1 MTKRR
6 AENILPP
13 EIPHKVCFRSLSSID
28 NAVGGVNMVRNANAS
43 FLSFIG
49 QRSRKRPHFTE
60 DQDSLDTDNLPRKVP
75 ANTVNTVLADENTS
89 KSRTFEHPGRAVARQ
104 SLCALDVESN
114 KKPEEKNKHTAVDKV
129 MRTDEDLSAF
139 NSFQFWRVPLPELD
153 LSVLETES
161 SDGPNATF
169 SAKALEAMET

>member
-13 EIPHKVCFRSLSSID
+13 EIPHKVCFHSLSIID
-28 NAVGGVNMVRNANAS
+28 NAVGGVDMVRNANAS
-43 FLSFIG
+43 FVSFVG
-49 QRSRKRPHFTE
+49 QRSRKRPNFTE
-60 DQDSLDTDNLPRKVP
+60 DQDSPDTDNLPRKVP
-75 ANTVNTVLADENTS
+75 ANIVNAVMADKNTS
-89 KSRTFEHPGRAVARQ
+89 KSRNFEHPGRAVARQ
-104 SLCALDVESN
+104 SSRTLEFEAN
-114 KKPEEKNKHTAVDKV
+114 KKPEENNKHTAVDKV
-129 MRTDEDLSAF
+129 MRTDEDHSAF

-153 LSVLETES
+153 LSLLETES